1 MKNLKIAVIGAG
13 STYTPELINGFLV
26 RDNNLSV
33 DSYYFMDIDRPKTE
47 IVAGLARRMVAKNGS
62 NSRIVVT
69 ENLEEAVEGADYVMG
84 QVRVGKLKARI
95 LDERIPMKH
104 GLLGQETTGAGGF
117 MNALRTI
124 PVLLNVAKAMERFA
138 PGAWLI
144 NFSNPSG
151 IVAEALLN
159 HTDVRMIGLCNGP
172 IKMVMHAKERAPAG
186 TKHFDYDFVG
196 LNHLCW
202 VTAIYADGREI
213 LAGQLAGDG
222 GDGDARLARATGGL
236 PAGYLNYY
244 YHRDAQLKKCLAS
257 EKTRGEECLSIEEEL
272 LGMYK
277 DPALCTVPEALGKRG
292 GSMYSDAAV
301 SLVDSIEN
309 DKNDFHVVDVK
320 NNGAFAFLG
329 DDDVIETKCVVGKD
343 GATPVKLKNFNNLY
357 IIGLIRSVKAYEK
370 LAVKAAVEGS
380 ADAALAA
387 LMAHPLVGDYEKA
400 KNVLDE
406 MLTANKAYL
415 PQFKL

>member
-1 MKNLKIAVIGAG
+1 MKRLKIAVIGAG
-13 STYTPELINGFLV
+13 STYTPELINGFLI
-26 RDNNLSV
+26 RGGSLGV

-47 IVAGLARRMVAKNGS
+47 TVAGLARRMAAKNGAD
-62 NSRIVVT
+62 SRIVVT
-69 ENLEEAVEGADYVMG
+69 EHLEEAVEGADYVMG
-84 QVRVGKLKARI
+84 QVRVGGLRARI
-95 LDERIPMKH
+95 LDERIPMRH

-124 PVLLNVAKAMERFA
+124 PVMMNVAKAMERLA

-159 HTDVRMIGLCNGP
+159 HTNVRMIGLCNGP
-172 IKMVMHAKERAPAG
+172 IKMVMDAKARAPAG
-186 TKHFDYDFVG
+186 TKNFDYDFVG

-213 LAGQLAGDG
+213 LADQLAGEDG
-222 GDGDARLARATGGL
+222 ARLAKATGGL
-236 PAGYLNYY
+236 PVGYLNYY
-244 YHRDAQLKKCLAS
+244 YHRDEQLRKCLAS
-257 EKTRGEECLSIEEEL
+257 ERTRGEECLSIEDEL
-272 LGMYK
+272 LNMYK

-292 GSMYSDAAV
+292 GAMYSDAAV

-309 DKNDFHVVDVK
+309 DRNDYHVVDVK

-329 DDDVIETKCVVGKD
+329 DGDVIETKCVVGKD
-343 GATPVKLKNFNNLY
+343 GAKPVKLENFNNQY
-357 IIGLIRSVKAYEK
+357 IIGLVRAVKAYEK
-370 LAVKAAVEGS
+370 LTVQAAVEGS
-380 ADAALAA
+380 VDAALAA
-387 LMAHPLVGDYEKA
+387 LMAHPLIGDYEKA

-406 MLTANKAYL
+406 MLAANKAYL